1 MTYLGCVSG
10 FEVPYELLLSSDAVE
25 QLQGGPTALLAIGH
39 VCHLLGRCS
48 QLVGVLAD
56 LLSGPDKTVG
66 REEGQKEMNKPRQ
79 LFSLY
84 RYLVLLSKKAGDEL

>member
-10 FEVPYELLLSSDAVE
+10 FEVPHELPLSSDAVE
-25 QLQGGPTALLAIGH
+25 QLQGGPTALLVIGH

-66 REEGQKEMNKPRQ
+66 REEGQKEMSWERGRVKWGSNRDQ
-79 LFSLY
+79 S
-84 RYLVLLSKKAGDEL
+84 

>member
-10 FEVPYELLLSSDAVE
+10 FEVPHELPLSSDAVE
-25 QLQGGPTALLAIGH
+25 QLQGGPTALLVIGH

-66 REEGQKEMNKPRQ
+66 R
-79 LFSLY
+79 
-84 RYLVLLSKKAGDEL
+84 